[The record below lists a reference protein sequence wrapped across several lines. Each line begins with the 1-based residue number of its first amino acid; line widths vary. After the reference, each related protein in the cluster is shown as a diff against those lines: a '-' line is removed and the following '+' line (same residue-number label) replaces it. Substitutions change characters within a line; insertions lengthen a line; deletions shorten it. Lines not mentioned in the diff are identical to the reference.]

1 VSVPSFELLVTAPGG
16 ARRGRLVT
24 AHGPVETPAF
34 MPVATHGSVKG
45 VTPAQL
51 HELGAG
57 MILSN
62 AYHLG
67 QRPGVEVVRAL
78 GGVHGLIGWPG
89 PILTDSGGFQI
100 FSLTGLVKVVDDG
113 VHFRSHVDGRAG
125 FLRPEDVVTLQ
136 EQLGVDVAM
145 SLDECVAAD
154 AGPARV
160 AAAVARTTAWAARG
174 LDVRRRTDM
183 ALFGIVQGGFDVER
197 RAESADALVRLGF
210 DGYAVGGLS
219 VGEAP
224 EETRRIAGATA
235 RFLPADRPRYLMGM
249 GTPRDLLTYVGMG
262 YDLFDCV
269 LPTRNGRNGML
280 FTRDGKLMIRNA
292 RHAQDPAPV
301 DPACACYTCRHFS
314 RGALRHLAMA
324 KEMLGAQLA
333 TLHNLHFYLDLM
345 RTIRADLDA
354 GTFPQRSV
362 AAAGAWA
369 A

>member
-1 VSVPSFELLVTAPGG
+1 MSVPSFELIHTAAGG
-16 ARRGRLVT
+16 ARRGRLAT
-24 AHGPVETPAF
+24 AHGIVETPAF

-51 HELGAG
+51 TEVGAG

-67 QRPGVEVVRAL
+67 QRPGVEVVAAL
-78 GGVHGLIGWPG
+78 GGVHGLLAWPG
-89 PILTDSGGFQI
+89 PILTDSGGYQI
-100 FSLTGLVKVVDDG
+100 FSLRGLVKVVDDG
-113 VHFRSHVDGRAG
+113 VHFRSHVDGRGG
-125 FLRPEDVVTLQ
+125 FLRPEDVVALQ
-136 EQLGVDVAM
+136 EELGVDVAM

-154 AGPARV
+154 ASPARV

-174 LDVRRRTDM
+174 LAARRRSDM
-183 ALFGIVQGGFDVER
+183 ALFGIVQGGFDVAR
-197 RAESADALVRLGF
+197 RAESAADLVGLPF

-219 VGEAP
+219 VGEPP
-224 EETRRIAGATA
+224 EETRRIAEATA
-235 RFLPADRPRYLMGM
+235 RFLPPDRPRYLMGM

-292 RHAQDPAPV
+292 RHARDPRPV
-301 DPACACYTCRHFS
+301 DDACACYTCLHYS

-345 RTIRADLDA
+345 RTIRADLES
-354 GTFPQRSV
+354 GTFPTRSV